1 MTIIYKKNYK
11 FQASWPPLL
20 LLAIFLDNDDEDI
33 DQVRWVP
40 SWPTHPFVSSLDYK
54 GRMLEDKGPDLLNLL
69 K

>member
-1 MTIIYKKNYK
+1 MKMMSTIHVDDGDGGDGDDDDEG
-11 FQASWPPLL
+11 QVASPLL
-20 LLAIFLDNDDEDI
+20 F
-33 DQVRWVP
+33 